1 MKLLED
7 RIRKDGRILPGDVLK
22 IDSFLNHL
30 IDVELVSACADEWY
44 KIYGDKGITKIL
56 TIEASGIGLACI
68 TATKFHV
75 PVLYAKKTRSATL
88 SNKVLS
94 TKVVSYT
101 HGQSYDVIV
110 SRDYISADDKI
121 LIIDDF
127 LANGSALRSLITLT
141 EKAGATVV
149 GIGIAVEKV
158 FQGGGEDIRARGYR
172 IDSLARIKSLDVES
186 GIEFCEE

>member
-7 RIRKDGRILPGDVLK
+7 RILKDGKILPGDVIK
-22 IDSFLNHL
+22 VDSFLNHL

-44 KIYGDKGITKIL
+44 KTYGDMGVTKIL
-56 TIEASGIGLACI
+56 TIEASGIALASI

-75 PVLYAKKTRSATL
+75 PVLFAKKTRSSNL
-88 SNKVLS
+88 SDKLLS

-110 SRDYISADDKI
+110 SRDYIKKDDRV

-127 LANGSALRSLITLT
+127 LANGSALRALVTLT
-141 EKAGATVV
+141 EKVGATVV

-158 FQGGGEDIRARGYR
+158 YQGGGADIRARGYR
-172 IDSLARIKSLDVES
+172 IESLAKIKSVDVEN
-186 GIEFCEE
+186 GIEFCD

>member
-7 RIRKDGRILPGDVLK
+7 RIRKDGRILPGDVIK
-22 IDSFLNHL
+22 VDSFLNHL

-44 KIYGDKGITKIL
+44 NIYKDAGVTKIL
-56 TIEASGIGLACI
+56 TIEASGIALASI
-68 TATKFHV
+68 TATKFCV
-75 PVLYAKKTRSATL
+75 PILFAKKTRSANL
-88 SNKVLS
+88 SQKLLS

-110 SRDYISADDKI
+110 SRDYITADDKI

-127 LANGSALRSLITLT
+127 LANGSALRALVTLA

-158 FQGGGEDIRARGYR
+158 YQGGGADIRARGYR
-172 IDSLARIKSLDVES
+172 IESLARIKSVDVEK
-186 GIEFCEE
+186 GIEFCD

>member
-7 RIRKDGRILPGDVLK
+7 RILKDGRILPGDVIK
-22 IDSFLNHL
+22 VDSFLNHL

-44 KIYGDKGITKIL
+44 KVYGDMGVTKIL
-56 TIEASGIGLACI
+56 TIEASGIALASI

-75 PVLYAKKTRSATL
+75 PVLFAKKTRSSNL
-88 SNKVLS
+88 SDKLLS

-110 SRDYISADDKI
+110 SRDYIKKDDRV

-127 LANGSALRSLITLT
+127 LANGSALRALVTLT

-158 FQGGGEDIRARGYR
+158 YQGGGADIRARGHR
-172 IDSLARIKSLDVES
+172 IESLAKIRSVDVEK
-186 GIEFCEE
+186 GIEFCD

>member
-7 RIRKDGRILPGDVLK
+7 RIRKDGKILPGDVIK
-22 IDSFLNHL
+22 VDSFLNHL
-30 IDVELVSACADEWY
+30 IDVELVSDCADEWY
-44 KIYGDKGITKIL
+44 NIYKDAGVTKIL
-56 TIEASGIGLACI
+56 TIESSGIALASI

-75 PVLYAKKTRSATL
+75 PVLFAKKTRSANL
-88 SNKVLS
+88 SDKLLA

-101 HGQSYDVIV
+101 HGQTYDVIV
-110 SRDYISADDKI
+110 SRDYIKKDDKI

-127 LANGSALRSLITLT
+127 LANGSALRALVTLA

-158 FQGGGEDIRARGYR
+158 YQGGGDDIRARGYR
-172 IDSLARIKSLDVES
+172 IDSLARIKSVDVDG
-186 GIEFCEE
+186 GIEFCD

>member
-7 RIRKDGRILPGDVLK
+7 RIRRDGRILPGDVIK
-22 IDSFLNHL
+22 VDSFLNHL

-44 KIYGDKGITKIL
+44 NIYKDMGVTKIL
-56 TIEASGIGLACI
+56 TIEASGIALASI
-68 TATKFHV
+68 TATKFSV
-75 PVLYAKKTRSATL
+75 PVLFAKKTRSSNL
-88 SNKVLS
+88 SQRVLS

-110 SRDYISADDKI
+110 SRDYIKKEDKI

-127 LANGSALRSLITLT
+127 LANGSALRALVTLA
-141 EKAGATVV
+141 EKAGATVL

-158 FQGGGEDIRARGYR
+158 YQGGGEDIRRRGYR
-172 IDSLARIKSLDVES
+172 IDSLAKIKSVDVES
-186 GIEFCEE
+186 GIEFYE

>member
-7 RIRKDGRILPGDVLK
+7 RIRRDGKILPGDVLK

-30 IDVELVSACADEWY
+30 IDVELVSECADEWY

-110 SRDYISADDKI
+110 SRDYISTDDRI

-172 IDSLARIKSLDVES
+172 IDSLARIRALDVEN
-186 GIEFCEE
+186 GIEFCE

>member
-7 RIRKDGRILPGDVLK
+7 RILKDGKILPGDVIK
-22 IDSFLNHL
+22 VDSFLNHL

-44 KIYGDKGITKIL
+44 KTYGDMGVTKIL
-56 TIEASGIGLACI
+56 TIEASGIALASI

-75 PVLYAKKTRSATL
+75 PVLFAKKTRSSNL
-88 SNKVLS
+88 SDKLLS

-110 SRDYISADDKI
+110 SRDYIKKDDRV

-127 LANGSALRSLITLT
+127 LANGSALRALVTLT
-141 EKAGATVV
+141 EKVGATVV

-158 FQGGGEDIRARGYR
+158 YQGGGADIRARGYR
-172 IDSLARIKSLDVES
+172 IESLAKIKSVDVET
-186 GIEFCEE
+186 GIEFCD

>member
-7 RIRKDGRILPGDVLK
+7 RIRKDGRILPGDVIK
-22 IDSFLNHL
+22 VDSFLNHL
-30 IDVELVSACADEWY
+30 IDVELVSECADEWY
-44 KIYGDKGITKIL
+44 KIYGDKGVTKIL

-75 PVLYAKKTRSATL
+75 PVLYAKKTRSANL
-88 SNKVLS
+88 SSKVLA

-110 SRDYISADDKI
+110 SRDYISPDDKI

-127 LANGSALRSLITLT
+127 LANGSALRALISIT
-141 EKAGATVV
+141 EAAGATVV
-149 GIGIAVEKV
+149 GAGIAVEKEY
-158 FQGGGEDIRARGYR
+158 QGGGNGIRSKGYR
-172 IDSLARIKSLDVES
+172 IESLAKIASMDDSK
-186 GIEFCEE
+186 GIAFC